1 MTPADGQQQATV
13 GLALSAVQAEPSLTA
28 LFDDYDLVDCDDTV
42 PAAVDLCLV
51 DAATLR
57 TQPSLVTDW
66 RDQQAPV
73 FAPIVLLADPLSQT
87 DQGVDTES
95 SVRYDSVIE
104 PSTPTAALTRRIDN
118 LLQRRALSQ
127 ELADTKQLTASIFK
141 SSPLAKL
148 IVGADGTVERANA
161 RAGEL
166 FAVPHTELVGQSYS
180 ADGWI
185 TLDDGTKRLVENGF
199 PVADVIDTA
208 EPISEHDCTIT
219 RPHDA
224 DVVVSVNAVPIQTDD
239 AAVGRVLL
247 TLTDITARRAHPNE
261 RDRQVDLFTK
271 AQDIANVGAWE
282 YDLRTD
288 DFYWTDE
295 VYQIYG
301 LSTDAEVTSER
312 GIAAYHPADRPEIQD
327 AFQRAV
333 DEGKSYDLEL
343 RLIDHTDTLRWV
355 RTRGEPQFDDDGD
368 VVRVRGT
375 IQDITERKA
384 RAGELQQMRN
394 AVDAAP
400 IGIVVSDLTQED
412 NPLVYVNDGFV
423 EQTGYTRQEAIGRN
437 CRFLQGEA
445 TDEETVAELRAAI
458 DAAEPASVTIRNYR
472 ADGSPFWNHLEIAPV
487 TDESGTVI
495 NYIGFQ
501 QDVTERKERQAVL
514 KETQQQLELVLSE
527 THTGVW
533 TFQPASDTITPIEF
547 PDGLGLTAETDDT
560 DSFLQ
565 QVHPAD
571 RDTVKEHIGA
581 AIDSHESF
589 DVEFRLDT
597 DEYERWLR

>member
-57 TQPSLVTDW
+57 TQPALVTDW
-66 RDQQAPV
+66 RAQQSPV
-73 FAPIVLLADPLSQT
+73 FAPVVLLADASSQS

-95 SVRYDSVIE
+95 PVRYDSVIE
-104 PSTPTAALTRRIDN
+104 PSTPTAARTRRIDN

-127 ELADTKQLTASIFK
+127 ELADTKQLTASIFE

-148 IVGADGTVERANA
+148 IVGADGTIERANA

-166 FAVPHTELVGQSYS
+166 FATPHTELVGGSYS

-185 TLDDGTKRLVENGF
+185 TLDDGTKRIVENGF
-199 PVADVIDTA
+199 PVADVTDTA

-219 RPHDA
+219 RPHDD
-224 DVVVSVNAVPIQTDD
+224 DVMVSVNAVPIHTDD

-247 TLTDITARRAHPNE
+247 TLTDITARREHANE

-282 YDLRTD
+282 YDLHTD

-327 AFQRAV
+327 AFQQAV

-343 RLIDHTDTLRWV
+343 RLINDTDTLRWV

-375 IQDITERKA
+375 RMSPSEKNAKRCSKKPNNSLSWSFRRPIPVCGRFSRRRTPSPRSSSRMDSGSRQKPTILTPSCNKFIRRIGTLSRNTSARRSTPTRALMSSSGLIPMSTSGGCAHTVLLSPTPTAPTKLSGLQRRSPSASTE
-384 RAGELQQMRN
+384 
-394 AVDAAP
+394 
-400 IGIVVSDLTQED
+400 
-412 NPLVYVNDGFV
+412 
-423 EQTGYTRQEAIGRN
+423 
-437 CRFLQGEA
+437 
-445 TDEETVAELRAAI
+445 
-458 DAAEPASVTIRNYR
+458 
-472 ADGSPFWNHLEIAPV
+472 
-487 TDESGTVI
+487 
-495 NYIGFQ
+495 
-501 QDVTERKERQAVL
+501 
-514 KETQQQLELVLSE
+514 
-527 THTGVW
+527 
-533 TFQPASDTITPIEF
+533 
-547 PDGLGLTAETDDT
+547 
-560 DSFLQ
+560 
-565 QVHPAD
+565 
-571 RDTVKEHIGA
+571 
-581 AIDSHESF
+581 
-589 DVEFRLDT
+589 
-597 DEYERWLR
+597 